1 MPTQDDAAT
10 PPTGDGGFPRG
21 APDAASPP
29 IAADATAPPDALDE
43 GTSTPTDGGTG
54 TDAATHTGTL
64 VLYASGYG
72 PNIDRFTLDTARGL
86 STPQSTT
93 AFSNNPSFLAVNRA
107 ATHLYAVDEDAP
119 GQVGAYSMDPNTGA
133 LTFQN
138 AVSSG
143 GDGPPFLGLDRSEA
157 FLLVANYDSGHVAV
171 VPVNADGSL
180 SAPTSTQ
187 VAGKNA
193 HMILTDPSNRF
204 AFVPCLGSDYVAQYV
219 FDATKGTLTAN
230 DPPTLK
236 TATGAGPR
244 HMAFH
249 QNGKFVYLVNES
261 DSTMT
266 ALSFDATS
274 GTLTPIQTRSML
286 PPGFSG
292 TNTAA
297 EVWVHP
303 SGALVLG
310 SNRGDDSIVA
320 FSIDQ
325 ATGKMSSPVFTK
337 SGGVSPRDFTFDPT
351 GSFVFVANEGN
362 TSAPGNVAA
371 FQFDATTAALTAVGS
386 PVALTN
392 ASFVEVVR
400 LPN

>member
-1 MPTQDDAAT
+1 M
-10 PPTGDGGFPRG
+10 
-21 APDAASPP
+21 
-29 IAADATAPPDALDE
+29 LDS
-43 GTSTPTDGGTG
+43 GTSTPTDGGTPTPTDAGSG
-54 TDAATHTGTL
+54 TDAATQTGTL

-72 PNIDRFTLDTARGL
+72 PNIDRFTLDTTSGAL

-107 ATHLYAVDEDAP
+107 ATHLYAVDEDDP
-119 GQVGAYSMDPNTGA
+119 GQVGAYSIDPTTGA

-244 HMAFH
+244 HIAFH
-249 QNGKFVYLVNES
+249 PNGKLVYLVNETN
-261 DSTMT
+261 STMT

-274 GTLTPIQTRSML
+274 GTLTPIQTTSML

-303 SGALVLG
+303 SGAWVLG

-320 FSIDQ
+320 FSIDP

-351 GSFVFVANEGN
+351 GSFVFAANEGN
-362 TSAPGNVAA
+362 GSTPGNVAA
-371 FQFDATTAALTAVGS
+371 FRFGATTGALTAVGS

-392 ASFVEVVR
+392 ASFVGVVR